1 MTEQT
6 SSANDLAPI
15 RADDLVH
22 ISPLPV
28 THTPAADNPMAV
40 LSAVSVAASAAPAAI
55 DAITAAARASGGLR
69 ITFPPA
75 VMKGLR
81 DGTLELMRS
90 TKGDQLATAVQA
102 TSKQVA
108 AHGRVVGDVAGTG
121 AKAAFGASLATAG
134 IVLLPVAVASLASYQ
149 QQKQLEAAL
158 ADIQATLD
166 RIEERMK
173 DEEHGVCDAADA
185 FIRVASAA
193 SAAGPLPPYLRSEL
207 AAHRARVEAVYAA
220 RRRYVRRFKREL
232 ERQQIARE
240 AKKGEP
246 QPWVDEVQDLAKD
259 GTLQEELVLFVR
271 ALIAQAQL
279 DAFAAACLA
288 EEGLPDVATR
298 LLDESEDELRSEFFD
313 LHNRLRPLASIAP
326 PRGLKERIPLMSR
339 NLDRAHETAR
349 TLVQQLN
356 QQVLPSIPEPD
367 HSRAL
372 VIDLSPDDVR
382 DVATLIQAE

>member
-1 MTEQT
+1 MTETT
-6 SSANDLAPI
+6 SQSRAVEALP
-15 RADDLVH
+15 ADDLVRVTA
-22 ISPLPV
+22 LPD
-28 THTPAADNPMAV
+28 TASSRADNPMAV
-40 LSAVSVAASAAPAAI
+40 LSAVSTAASATPAAI
-55 DAITAAARASGGLR
+55 DAIAAAARSSSGLR
-69 ITFPPA
+69 VTFPPE
-75 VMKGLR
+75 VMQGLR
-81 DGTLELMRS
+81 DGTLKLMQS
-90 TKGDQLATAVQA
+90 TKGGHLSTAVDA
-102 TSKQVA
+102 TTNQVA

-121 AKAAFGASLATAG
+121 SKVAVGASIATAS
-134 IVLLPVAVASLASYQ
+134 VVMLPIAVAALASYQ

-158 ADIQATLD
+158 ADIQATLN

-193 SAAGPLPPYLRSEL
+193 SSAGPLPQYLRSEL

-220 RRRYVRRFKREL
+220 RRRYVRRFKNEL

-271 ALIAQAQL
+271 ALIAQSQL

-288 EEGLPDVATR
+288 DEGLPDVAAR
-298 LLDESEDELRSEFFD
+298 LLDESEHELRHEFFD
-313 LHNRLRPLASIAP
+313 LHNRLSPLARIEP
-326 PRGLKERIPLMSR
+326 PRGLKERIPLMGR
-339 NLDRAHETAR
+339 NLERAHETAR
-349 TLVQQLN
+349 TLVEQLN
-356 QQVLPSIPEPD
+356 LQVLPNIPEPD
-367 HSRAL
+367 RTRAL

-382 DVATLIQAE
+382 DVAALIQAR